1 MPQFEL
7 IVNWI
12 VQHQSALGWVALF
25 SSLAFLCSLVVMP
38 FVVIHMPHDY
48 FARQDRRDSR
58 SNRYALIQ
66 VFFLIGK
73 NVIGWLLLFAGLLM
87 LFLPGPG
94 LLSMLLGLVFA
105 TVPGKRRM
113 IKKILGMAA
122 VRTAIASMREKRNK
136 LPLILD

>member
-1 MPQFEL
+1 MSQFEL

-12 VQHQSALGWVALF
+12 TQHHSALGWVALF

-38 FVVIHMPHDY
+38 FVVIHLPHDY
-48 FARQDRRDSR
+48 FARQEHRDSK

-66 VFFLIGK
+66 IFFVIGK
-73 NVIGWLLLFAGLLM
+73 NVIGWVLLFAGVLM

-94 LLSMLLGLVFA
+94 LLSMLIGLVFA
-105 TVPGKRRM
+105 TVPGKKRM

>member
-1 MPQFEL
+1 
-7 IVNWI
+7 
-12 VQHQSALGWVALF
+12 
-25 SSLAFLCSLVVMP
+25 
-38 FVVIHMPHDY
+38 
-48 FARQDRRDSR
+48 
-58 SNRYALIQ
+58 
-66 VFFLIGK
+66 LIGK

-113 IKKILGMAA
+113 IKKILGLAA

>member
-1 MPQFEL
+1 
-7 IVNWI
+7 
-12 VQHQSALGWVALF
+12 
-25 SSLAFLCSLVVMP
+25 
-38 FVVIHMPHDY
+38 
-48 FARQDRRDSR
+48 
-58 SNRYALIQ
+58 
-66 VFFLIGK
+66 
-73 NVIGWLLLFAGLLM
+73 M

-105 TVPGKRRM
+105 TVPGKKRM